1 MIIWINGSF
10 GVGKTSTAEL
20 LKNELDNS
28 IIYDP
33 EEIGEFLSNMFNHE
47 KDDFQ
52 DYELW
57 RTLNSDILK
66 YMCSIYEIVIV
77 PMTITNNK
85 YYDEIVNELEASGI
99 KINHFILCA
108 SKENIINRLNSRGNS
123 TEWAYNQV
131 DKCINIFKS
140 KIFRCKKINTDNM
153 NVNDVVRTI
162 TDSIQL
168 LYEKRSKNA
177 TF

>member
-20 LKNELDNS
+20 LKKELDNS
-28 IIYDP
+28 IMYDP
-33 EEIGEFLSNMFNHE
+33 EEIGGFLSNVFEHE

-77 PMTITNNK
+77 PMTITNK
-85 YYDEIVNELEASGI
+85 QYYDEIVNKLEVSGI
-99 KINHFILCA
+99 KLNHFILCA
-108 SKENIINRLNSRGNS
+108 SKENIINRLDSRGNS

-131 DKCINIFKS
+131 DKCINVFESNEFK
-140 KIFRCKKINTDNM
+140 CKKINTDNM
-153 NVNDVVRTI
+153 TVSDVVKTI
-162 TDSIQL
+162 VDSIQL
-168 LYEKRSKNA
+168 SYKKR
-177 TF
+177 

>member
-20 LKNELDNS
+20 LKKELDNS
-28 IIYDP
+28 IMYDP
-33 EEIGEFLSNMFNHE
+33 EEIGGFLSNMFEHE

-77 PMTITNNK
+77 PMTITNK
-85 YYDEIVNELEASGI
+85 QYYDEIVNKLEVSGI
-99 KINHFILCA
+99 KLNHFILCA
-108 SKENIINRLNSRGNS
+108 SKENIINRLDSRGNS

-131 DKCINIFKS
+131 DKCINAFESNEFK
-140 KIFRCKKINTDNM
+140 CKKINTDNM
-153 NVNDVVRTI
+153 TVSDVVKTI
-162 TDSIQL
+162 VDSIQL
-168 LYEKRSKNA
+168 SYKKR
-177 TF
+177 

>member
-20 LKNELDNS
+20 LKKELDNS
-28 IIYDP
+28 IMYDP
-33 EEIGEFLSNMFNHE
+33 EEIGGFLSNVFEHE

-57 RTLNSDILK
+57 RTLNFDILK

-77 PMTITNNK
+77 PMTITNK
-85 YYDEIVNELEASGI
+85 QYYDEIVNKLEVSGI
-99 KINHFILCA
+99 KLNHFILCA
-108 SKENIINRLNSRGNS
+108 SKENIINRLESRWNS

-131 DKCINIFKS
+131 DKCINVFESNEFKS
-140 KIFRCKKINTDNM
+140 KKINTDNM
-153 NVNDVVRTI
+153 TVSDVVKTI
-162 TDSIQL
+162 VDSIQL
-168 LYEKRSKNA
+168 SYKKR
-177 TF
+177 